1 MILCV
6 GDSVKLGHLREALEQ
21 RLHQEVTFLPAAPDI
36 RRQENDI
43 LLAAQ
48 GTDAIIY
55 DTDAYYNDGEE
66 LIGVIKRIWRT
77 NHAAPILLVP
87 TDNPKNEIVKAALA
101 VVTHISSVYLNPEN
115 VNRAVQIKNI
125 INVALSPGEQKDQ
138 LEKILTGYYAANG
151 DREDIR
157 AAEDEVA
164 EDTRTLTSF
173 VGQLYDAKQREEE
186 REHTVIVRK
195 KGTPQVLLEALGTVI
210 RVLFGAVSIA
220 LMAIAMLALLYD
232 NTRELLLQNLQQLWQ
247 EICSMLGIGG

>member
-21 RLHQEVTFLPAAPDI
+21 RLHQGVTFLPAAPDI

-66 LIGVIKRIWRT
+66 LIGVIKRIW
-77 NHAAPILLVP
+77 PILLVP
-87 TDNPKNEIVKAALA
+87 TDNPKNEIVKAAL
-101 VVTHISSVYLNPEN
+101 
-115 VNRAVQIKNI
+115 AVQIKNI

>member
-101 VVTHISSVYLNPEN
+101 V
-115 VNRAVQIKNI
+115 QIKNI

-164 EDTRTLTSF
+164 EDTRTLS
-173 VGQLYDAKQREEE
+173 LI
-186 REHTVIVRK
+186 HI
-195 KGTPQVLLEALGTVI
+195 
-210 RVLFGAVSIA
+210 
-220 LMAIAMLALLYD
+220 
-232 NTRELLLQNLQQLWQ
+232 
-247 EICSMLGIGG
+247 

>member
-101 VVTHISSVYLNPEN
+101 V
-115 VNRAVQIKNI
+115 QIKNI

-151 DREDIR
+151 DR
-157 AAEDEVA
+157 

>member
-66 LIGVIKRIWRT
+66 LIGVIKANWR
-77 NHAAPILLVP
+77 P
-87 TDNPKNEIVKAALA
+87 NPATPPPAGPPQKPKKRDRRESWACVKKKKK
-101 VVTHISSVYLNPEN
+101 PD
-115 VNRAVQIKNI
+115 
-125 INVALSPGEQKDQ
+125 LSPGEQKDQ

>member
-87 TDNPKNEIVKAALA
+87 TDNPKMR
-101 VVTHISSVYLNPEN
+101 SS
-115 VNRAVQIKNI
+115 R
-125 INVALSPGEQKDQ
+125 
-138 LEKILTGYYAANG
+138 
-151 DREDIR
+151 
-157 AAEDEVA
+157 
-164 EDTRTLTSF
+164 
-173 VGQLYDAKQREEE
+173 
-186 REHTVIVRK
+186 
-195 KGTPQVLLEALGTVI
+195 
-210 RVLFGAVSIA
+210 
-220 LMAIAMLALLYD
+220 
-232 NTRELLLQNLQQLWQ
+232 
-247 EICSMLGIGG
+247 

>member
-6 GDSVKLGHLREALEQ
+6 GDPVKLGHLREALEQ

-43 LLAAQ
+43 LLAAR
-48 GTDAIIY
+48 GADAIIY

-66 LIGVIKRIWRT
+66 LIGIIKRIWRT

-101 VVTHISSVYLNPEN
+101 V
-115 VNRAVQIKNI
+115 QIKNI
-125 INVALSPGEQKDQ
+125 INVALMPGEQKDQ

-151 DREDIR
+151 QREDIR
-157 AAEDEVA
+157 AAEQALE
-164 EDTRTLTSF
+164 EDTRILTSF
-173 VGQLYDAKQREEE
+173 VEDLYDAKQREEE

-195 KGTPQVLLEALGTVI
+195 KGTAQVLLEFLTGTL
-210 RVLFGAVSIA
+210 RVLFGVVSIS
-220 LMAIAMLALLYD
+220 LMAVAILALLYE
-232 NTRELLLQNLQQLWQ
+232 NTRWQLLENLRQLWQ
-247 EICSMLGIGG
+247 DTLMMLGIGG

>member
-6 GDSVKLGHLREALEQ
+6 GDPVKLGHLREALEQ

-43 LLAAQ
+43 LLAAR
-48 GTDAIIY
+48 GADAIIY

-101 VVTHISSVYLNPEN
+101 V
-115 VNRAVQIKNI
+115 QIKNI
-125 INVALSPGEQKDQ
+125 INVALSPGQQKDQ
-138 LEKILTGYYAANG
+138 LEKILIGYYAANG
-151 DREDIR
+151 QREDIR
-157 AAEDEVA
+157 AAEQALE

-173 VGQLYDAKQREEE
+173 VEDLYDAKQREEE

-195 KGTPQVLLEALGTVI
+195 KGTAQVLLEFLTGTL
-210 RVLFGAVSIA
+210 RVLFGVVSIS
-220 LMAIAMLALLYD
+220 LMAVAILALLYE
-232 NTRELLLQNLQQLWQ
+232 NTRWQLLENLRQLWQ
-247 EICSMLGIGG
+247 DTLMMLGIGG

>member
-66 LIGVIKRIWRT
+66 LIGVIQRIWRT

-87 TDNPKNEIVKAALA
+87 TDNLKNDRQGSAG
-101 VVTHISSVYLNPEN
+101 
-115 VNRAVQIKNI
+115 RADQKI
-125 INVALSPGEQKDQ
+125 INGPYRRESRKTSWRRSSPATTQPTE
-138 LEKILTGYYAANG
+138 TG
-151 DREDIR
+151 RTSVR
-157 AAEDEVA
+157 LR
-164 EDTRTLTSF
+164 TRWRRIPGRLPP
-173 VGQLYDAKQREEE
+173 L
-186 REHTVIVRK
+186 
-195 KGTPQVLLEALGTVI
+195 
-210 RVLFGAVSIA
+210 
-220 LMAIAMLALLYD
+220 
-232 NTRELLLQNLQQLWQ
+232 
-247 EICSMLGIGG
+247 

>member
-6 GDSVKLGHLREALEQ
+6 GDKIKLGHLTEALEQ
-21 RLHQEVTFLPAAPDI
+21 RLHQEVTFLPEAPDI

-48 GTDAIIY
+48 GADAIIY

-66 LIGVIKRIWRT
+66 LIGTIKRIWRT
-77 NHAAPILLVP
+77 NQVTPILLVP
-87 TDNPKNEIVKAALA
+87 TSNPKNEIVKAALA
-101 VVTHISSVYLNPEN
+101 V
-115 VNRAVQIKNI
+115 QIKNI
-125 INVALSPGEQKDQ
+125 INVALTPGEQKDQ
-138 LEKILTGYYAANG
+138 LEKILAGYYAAND

-157 AAEDEVA
+157 AAEAEVA

-186 REHTVIVRK
+186 REHTVIIRK

-210 RVLFGAVSIA
+210 RVLFCIVSIT
-220 LMAIAMLALLYD
+220 LMATAMLALLYD

-247 EICSMLGIGG
+247 EACAMLGIGG